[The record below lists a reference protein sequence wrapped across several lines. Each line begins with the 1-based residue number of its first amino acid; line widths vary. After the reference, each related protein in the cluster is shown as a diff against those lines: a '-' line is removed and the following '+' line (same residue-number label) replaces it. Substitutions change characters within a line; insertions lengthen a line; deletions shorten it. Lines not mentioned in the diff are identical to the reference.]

1 VKKAIAV
8 TFGIALFFFSLY
20 LRRRR

>member
-1 VKKAIAV
+1 VKKAITI
-8 TFGIALFFFSLY
+8 TFGIALFFFSIC